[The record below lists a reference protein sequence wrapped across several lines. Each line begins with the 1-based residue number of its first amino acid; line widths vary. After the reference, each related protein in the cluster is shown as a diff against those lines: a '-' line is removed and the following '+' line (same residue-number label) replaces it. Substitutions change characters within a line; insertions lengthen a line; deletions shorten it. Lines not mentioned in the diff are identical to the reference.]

1 MWHFPVENQPA
12 LHVFAQ
18 WIRPALRAVRV
29 LDPVPSQW
37 LHLTAQG
44 VGFADEVSQEDLTA
58 IGAEVAGRLAGF
70 GPITTRLGPLTVDAG
85 GVHLPADPAA
95 ELVRARAAIRAGIGQ
110 VWGADRVPEAEQGF
124 CPQVSLAYANA
135 NANANADGEPVGPI
149 RQALDGYRESIP
161 VIFDRVSLIDLDQD
175 EGQYRWRIVTTL
187 KLGA

>member
-12 LHVFAQ
+12 LHVFAH
-18 WIRPALRAVRV
+18 WIRPALRAVRA
-29 LDPVPSQW
+29 LDPIPSQW
-37 LHLTAQG
+37 LHLTTQG

-58 IGAEVAGRLAGF
+58 IGDEVAGQLAGF

-95 ELVRARAAIRAGIGQ
+95 ELVRAREAIRAGIGR

-124 CPQVSLAYANA
+124 CPRVSLAYANI
-135 NANANADGEPVGPI
+135 DGEPLGPI
-149 RQALDGYRESIP
+149 RQVLDGYRKSIP
-161 VIFDRVSLIDLDQD
+161 VTFDRVSLIDLNRD
-175 EGQYRWRIVTTL
+175 EGRYRWRIVTTL